1 VTNLS
6 RIIQRVVAAS
16 LVVNF
21 LKVVRRHTSG
31 NQNLFYQFHAETA
44 LRCFHDSSRTPNIF
58 LLNLNRLDI
67 DQSHHP
73 LVMGVAALLRI
84 ACRAGFSVNVHQLL
98 WSVMCFPDPQFA
110 RSDVL
115 RVFNH
120 AQIYLFLGSA
130 IVTVGL
136 LAASFSLLR
145 RRFDALLFWFA
156 LFAVLY
162 GVRLEMNYQLLW
174 ALGLRPIVFQRIE
187 IAIDFLIPVP
197 GFLFLRE
204 LNLLGRVG
212 RVLAA
217 IVWPVAI
224 SLAVATLFVG
234 PQVSLRVVNNIFIV
248 AAFLV
253 LLIAL
258 IRIGP
263 GSSDVTLIR
272 VGLFVF
278 IAGVLYDNIT
288 GIVGHYYNIEPF
300 GFVVLLI
307 LLGIVAGRRTL
318 ANEQELTVIRK
329 ELEIAQRIQS
339 SILPSSFPP
348 SKTFRVAARYY
359 PMSSVAGDFYDFI
372 LANDPEAGLLIADV
386 SGHGVPAA
394 LIASM
399 VKLAASTRRADAD
412 NPSGLLHA
420 MNTILCG
427 NTQSQF
433 VTAAYVYLNAETQEM
448 RYSAA
453 AHPPMLLL
461 RNGEII
467 SIVENGLMLAAFS
480 FAAYTTVAHSIRPGD
495 RLVLYTDGL
504 LEAVDVHQ
512 EEFGW
517 QRLHAL
523 IRETADLPQSEAADR
538 IISSIQQWSV
548 TQGDDLTLLLCD
560 YTE

>member
-1 VTNLS
+1 
-6 RIIQRVVAAS
+6 
-16 LVVNF
+16 
-21 LKVVRRHTSG
+21 
-31 NQNLFYQFHAETA
+31 
-44 LRCFHDSSRTPNIF
+44 
-58 LLNLNRLDI
+58 
-67 DQSHHP
+67 
-73 LVMGVAALLRI
+73 
-84 ACRAGFSVNVHQLL
+84 
-98 WSVMCFPDPQFA
+98 
-110 RSDVL
+110 
-115 RVFNH
+115 
-120 AQIYLFLGSA
+120 
-130 IVTVGL
+130 L

-145 RRFDALLFWFA
+145 CRFDALLLWFA

-174 ALGLRPIVFQRIE
+174 ALGLRPIVFQGIVK
-187 IAIDFLIPVP
+187 AIDFLIPIP

-212 RVLAA
+212 RVLTA

-300 GFVVLLI
+300 GFIVLLI

-372 LANDPEAGLLIADV
+372 LANGPEAGLLIADV

-399 VKLAASTRRADAD
+399 VKLAATTRRADAD
-412 NPSGLLHA
+412 NPSGLLHG

-433 VTAAYVYLNAETQEM
+433 VTAAYVYLNAETQEL

-504 LEAVDVHQ
+504 LEAADVHQ

-523 IRETADLPQSEAADR
+523 VRETADLPQAEAADR

-548 TQGDDLTLLLCD
+548 SQGDDLTLLLCD
-560 YTE
+560 YTD

>member
-1 VTNLS
+1 
-6 RIIQRVVAAS
+6 
-16 LVVNF
+16 
-21 LKVVRRHTSG
+21 
-31 NQNLFYQFHAETA
+31 
-44 LRCFHDSSRTPNIF
+44 
-58 LLNLNRLDI
+58 
-67 DQSHHP
+67 
-73 LVMGVAALLRI
+73 
-84 ACRAGFSVNVHQLL
+84 
-98 WSVMCFPDPQFA
+98 
-110 RSDVL
+110 
-115 RVFNH
+115 
-120 AQIYLFLGSA
+120 
-130 IVTVGL
+130 
-136 LAASFSLLR
+136 
-145 RRFDALLFWFA
+145 
-156 LFAVLY
+156 
-162 GVRLEMNYQLLW
+162 
-174 ALGLRPIVFQRIE
+174 
-187 IAIDFLIPVP
+187 
-197 GFLFLRE
+197 
-204 LNLLGRVG
+204 
-212 RVLAA
+212 
-217 IVWPVAI
+217 
-224 SLAVATLFVG
+224 
-234 PQVSLRVVNNIFIV
+234 VVNNIFIV

-253 LLIAL
+253 LLLAL

-278 IAGVLYDNIT
+278 IVGVLYDNIT

-399 VKLAASTRRADAD
+399 VKLAATTRRADAD
-412 NPSGLLHA
+412 NPSGLLHG

-433 VTAAYVYLNAETQEM
+433 VTAAYVYLNAETQEL

-504 LEAVDVHQ
+504 LEAADVHQ

-523 IRETADLPQSEAADR
+523 VRETADLPQAEAADR